1 MKENTMQTELN
12 RNRRAFLAVAGGT
25 AGIGL
30 AGCLGIGGGNGNV
43 DYIRYLGWGGNT
55 QNSAKSIF
63 KRWSEESGIEV
74 RHESAGGDGEMLSYL
89 QQNAG
94 DVDLFLPTSFGV
106 SQAREEELI
115 AEVDYGQVP
124 NYQENMKGDWRDRPY
139 IQNDAFFRD
148 ALTQGVA
155 INTDQ
160 VDTEVSSWG
169 DIKADEFRDKL
180 ALRDDATSRFTNAAQ
195 AIGEDVN
202 KIPENQDLFNAVV
215 EELRAQ
221 DKNAFTYWGSGAQ
234 SMQLMREE
242 NAMIAEAWGGRTR
255 ALRQDGHKHI
265 KYVIPKE
272 GTSTITEDF
281 AIPSDSEKQEIVYE
295 LLNFTYQRENLVDL
309 SDMLGYPIPV
319 KDTPDLIKNLPD
331 YVETPD
337 QLAWVSWEKV
347 LSELDSWQETF
358 DQIKAE

>member
-1 MKENTMQTELN
+1 MKEDITHAELCG
-12 RNRRAFLAVAGGT
+12 NRRRFLTALGG
-25 AGIGL
+25 AASAGL
-30 AGCLGIGGGNGNV
+30 AGCLGGGGNGNV

-55 QNSAKSIF
+55 QESAQAIF
-63 KRWSEESGIEV
+63 DRWSEESDIEV

-94 DVDLFLPTSFGV
+94 DVDLFLPSSFGI
-106 SQAREEELI
+106 SEARQADLI

-124 NYQENMKGDWRDRPY
+124 NYEENMKEAWRDRPY

-148 ALTQGVA
+148 ALTQGIA

-160 VDTEVSSWG
+160 VETEIISWE
-169 DIKADEFRDKL
+169 DIKVDEFQDQL
-180 ALRDDATSRFTNAAQ
+180 ALRDNAVSRFTNAAQ

-202 KIPENQDLFNAVV
+202 AVPEDEALFDAIV

-221 DKNAFTYWGSGAQ
+221 DANAFTYWGSGAQ
-234 SMQLMREE
+234 SMQLLREE
-242 NAMIAEAWGGRTR
+242 NAMVAEAWGGRTR
-255 ALRQDGHKHI
+255 ALRQDGYEHI
-265 KYVIPKE
+265 EYVIPQE

-281 AIPSDSEKQEIVYE
+281 AIPAASEKQETVYE
-295 LLNFTYQRENLVDL
+295 LLNFTYQRENLIEL

-319 KDTPDLIKNLPD
+319 VDTPDVIQELPD
-331 YVETPD
+331 YVESPD
-337 QLAWVSWEKV
+337 ELAWVDWETV
-347 LSELDSWQETF
+347 LPELDSWQETF